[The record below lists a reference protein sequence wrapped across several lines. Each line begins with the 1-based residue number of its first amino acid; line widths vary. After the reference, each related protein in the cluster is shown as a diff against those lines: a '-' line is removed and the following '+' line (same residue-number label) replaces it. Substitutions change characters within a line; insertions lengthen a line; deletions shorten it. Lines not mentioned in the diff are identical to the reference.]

1 MGERLFWA
9 HSTWLVTRVVEHCF
23 KFLIERMLDF
33 MSVANFRKEK
43 HRVLMSAAY
52 SSIFLIILSY
62 RSSIP

>member
-33 MSVANFRKEK
+33 MLVAKEK
-43 HRVLMSAAY
+43 HSVLMSAAY
-52 SSIFLIILSY
+52 SSSFLIILSY